1 MAKAPAYQM
10 YALDFDM
17 DTASWDNEEVGIYL
31 RLLNYQ
37 WINGAVPCEMEDLAR
52 IVRMTPK
59 KFEKKWRKNLHKK
72 FSAGNENGLKNS
84 RLESERQKQLNYR
97 EEQSKNGNKGAEKRW
112 QNHGV
117 AHSDPIGNPN
127 GENIALQSSV
137 FNTSKPKDFTSPK
150 PATASPKKPLSKS
163 SNLTHRLVGR
173 FSEAYEKAT
182 GQVYAMVPGR
192 DGKLMKELAAAMA
205 NGGGRE
211 ESDIEAHV
219 VAAILRFFDSGHKF
233 KGNMDV
239 PQFRRAFNRLQA
251 DAKPRDGPDPDDPLW
266 VRGNQPEA
274 THDA

>member
-1 MAKAPAYQM
+1 
-10 YALDFDM
+10 M
-17 DTASWDNEEVGIYL
+17 DTAAWSSSEVGIYM
-31 RLLNYQ
+31 RLLMYE
-37 WINGAVPCEMEDLAR
+37 WVNGALPSDMKSLAR
-52 IVRMTPK
+52 ICRMDGGNFSKCWCPNVK
-59 KFEKKWRKNLHKK
+59 GKFTTNAKGELINR
-72 FSAGNENGLKNS
+72 
-84 RLESERQKQLNYR
+84 RLEEERGKQLNYR
-97 EEQSKNGNKGAEKRW
+97 ETQSIKGKIGNEKRW
-112 QNHGV
+112 KNHRHGD
-117 AHSDPIGNPN
+117 STGDRKGDRPD
-127 GENIALQSSV
+127 IALQSSV